1 MATPPKSSLMS
12 LYCRG
17 GGDLERGPRR
27 AARAGAGEKVNARV
41 DGAQAAIV
49 TRDSANRAMGGAK
62 VLISFS
68 SVGRECKETK
78 MD

>member
-1 MATPPKSSLMS
+1 MV
-12 LYCRG
+12 
-17 GGDLERGPRR
+17 
-27 AARAGAGEKVNARV
+27 ARAGAGEKVNARA

-49 TRDSANRAMGGAK
+49 TRDSADRAMGGAE